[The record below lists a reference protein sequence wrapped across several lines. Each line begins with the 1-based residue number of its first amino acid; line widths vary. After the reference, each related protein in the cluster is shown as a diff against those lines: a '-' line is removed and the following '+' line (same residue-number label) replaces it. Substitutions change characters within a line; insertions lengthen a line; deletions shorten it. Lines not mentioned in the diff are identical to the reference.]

1 MVHTERIFIP
11 YDHCKQQ
18 NNMYGNS
25 LLYTQLSFQKVYCW
39 KCKNILKL
47 CQTFLKPL
55 KCKKYKNF
63 TGLCKKVFINVPI
76 VSLDSSNKI
85 KLVLQS
91 FTRHLRQTL
100 VYMWSSEIWES
111 CNFYLQQVFASIN
124 KIFYFGRRTE
134 H

>member
-1 MVHTERIFIP
+1 MVHTERTFIP
-11 YDHCKQQ
+11 YDHFKQQ

-47 CQTFLKPL
+47 CRTFLKPL
-55 KCKKYKNF
+55 KGKKYKNF
-63 TGLCKKVFINVPI
+63 TGLCKQVFINVPI

-100 VYMWSSEIWES
+100 VYMWSREIWES